1 MNTAQINTSSVIN
14 NTDDDAL
21 IQSES
26 RGPMTLEELGSAST
40 STSVKK
46 QRKCGNP
53 SCSQVGHTIRNC
65 SHPSVFELRER
76 AKRIANYSIGYDY
89 PEFLRKWL
97 RTVSKPMLCVLGSYS
112 TLRIGVSI
120 QNLFDNFYTNVL
132 ATPVGSLSGEALI
145 EHHRLTARESL
156 PSVEIVTQLR
166 TRMLE
171 LGLILRLPPRE
182 QAMENLRIV
191 SARLASADMQVR
203 VNHQSLLNL
212 RRDYEDSRRR
222 HTELLHSTT
231 VAQEA
236 MDAFDPPPQRKF
248 SNIVILNQ
256 VDENMEETKEEE
268 NEDCPICFDELPKNV
283 NSVIL
288 NCSHKYC
295 NPCMV
300 KYFTTI
306 SASAQPKCAKCRAE
320 VCSLSF
326 SCIIQKEEFM
336 DTFIEDGINTSLN
349 FEEEV

>member
-14 NTDDDAL
+14 NTVDHAL
-21 IQSES
+21 VQSES
-26 RGPMTLEELGSAST
+26 RGPMTLEELGSTSTST

-65 SHPSVFELRER
+65 PHPSVSELKLK

-89 PEFLRKWL
+89 PDFIKKWL
-97 RTVSKPMLCVLGSYS
+97 RKLSRQNLCILGSYS
-112 TLRIGVSI
+112 TLRIEVSI

-191 SARLASADMQVR
+191 SARLASADMQLR
-203 VNHQSLLNL
+203 VNYQSLINV

-222 HTELLHSTT
+222 HAELLHATT

-236 MDAFDPPPQRKF
+236 IDAFDPPPQRKF

-336 DTFIEDGINTSLN
+336 DTFIE
-349 FEEEV
+349 V